1 MPRLLMLSGLAGTTT
16 SVATILSISVIGAP
30 LSIAKSSGYHS
41 RSNLL
46 RHFPDSLRHLCHD
59 TFSLPAFISRVDA
72 GGLRLDH
79 FTVAGRR
86 EATQKDRAHRNSGL
100 PALTHATFPRPA
112 SPWIHVGRWMA
123 ISRGGSRITVHLSIS
138 E

>member
-1 MPRLLMLSGLAGTTT
+1 MLSGLAGRRT
-16 SVATILSISVIGAP
+16 SVTAIISICVIGVR

-46 RHFPDSLRHLCHD
+46 RHFPDSVRHSCHE
-59 TFSLPAFISRVDA
+59 TFSLPAFISRVDP
-72 GGLRLDH
+72 GGLCLDH

-112 SPWIHVGRWMA
+112 SPWIHLGRWMA
-123 ISRGGSRITVHLSIS
+123 LSRG
-138 E
+138 

>member
-46 RHFPDSLRHLCHD
+46 RLFPDSVRHSCHE
-59 TFSLPAFISRVDA
+59 TFSLPAFISRVDP
-72 GGLRLDH
+72 GGLCLDR
-79 FTVAGRR
+79 FTFAGHR
-86 EATQKDRAHRNSGL
+86 EATQKDRAHRNGGL
-100 PALTHATFPRPA
+100 PALAHATFSRPA
-112 SPWIHVGRWMA
+112 SPWIHLGRWMA
-123 ISRGGSRITVHLSIS
+123 LSRG
-138 E
+138 